1 MKGNSKEFWE
11 ERYSDKDYIYGENP
25 NIFFQNQLEKIDPA
39 SILLPAEGEGRNAV
53 FAAKKGWQVTAF
65 DSSKA
70 GKNKALKLAHKN
82 EVEIDYQVST
92 AKEFESHKK
101 FEAIALIYAHFN
113 AEERPAI
120 HKRLLQFLKPGG
132 ILIFEAFSKNQLDYS
147 SGGPK
152 DVKMLFS
159 NEEIRSEFKGL
170 NIEYLEEL
178 KIEQREGKYHQ
189 GESSVLRMLGRKN

>member
-1 MKGNSKEFWE
+1 MKGKSKDFWE
-11 ERYSDKDYIYGENP
+11 ERYSEQDYVYGEHP
-25 NIFFQNQLEKIDPA
+25 NVFFQNELEKLEPA
-39 SILLPAEGEGRNAV
+39 SILLPADGEGRNSV

-65 DSSKA
+65 DLSKA
-70 GKNKALKLAHKN
+70 GKEKADKLAKKN
-82 EVEIDYQVST
+82 EVEINFEVTS
-92 AKEFESHKK
+92 AKEFESNKK

-178 KIEQREGKYHQ
+178 KIEQQEGKYHQ
-189 GESSVLRMLGRKN
+189 GESSVLQMLGRKN

>member
-1 MKGNSKEFWE
+1 MKGESKDFWE
-11 ERYSDKDYIYGENP
+11 ERYSEQDYVYGEHP
-25 NIFFQNQLEKIDPA
+25 NVFFQSELEKLEPA
-39 SILLPAEGEGRNAV
+39 SILLPADGEGRNSV

-65 DSSKA
+65 DLSKA
-70 GKNKALKLAHKN
+70 GKEKADKLAKKN
-82 EVEIDYQVST
+82 EVEINFEVTT
-92 AKEFESHKK
+92 AKEFESNKR

-132 ILIFEAFSKNQLDYS
+132 ILIFEAYSKNQLYYS

-178 KIEQREGKYHQ
+178 KIEQQEGKYHQ
-189 GESSVLRMLGRKN
+189 GESSVMRMLGRKN

>member
-1 MKGNSKEFWE
+1 MKGESKDFWE
-11 ERYSDKDYIYGENP
+11 ERYSEQDYVYGEHP
-25 NIFFQNQLEKIDPA
+25 NVFFQSELEKLEPA
-39 SILLPAEGEGRNAV
+39 SILLPADGEGRNSV

-65 DSSKA
+65 DLSKA
-70 GKNKALKLAHKN
+70 GKEKADKLAKKN
-82 EVEIDYQVST
+82 EVEINFEVTT
-92 AKEFESHKK
+92 AKEFESNKR

-132 ILIFEAFSKNQLDYS
+132 ILIFEAYSKNQLYYS

-170 NIEYLEEL
+170 NVEYLEEL
-178 KIEQREGKYHQ
+178 KIEQQEGKYHQ
-189 GESSVLRMLGRKN
+189 GESSVMRMLGRKN